1 MNDGPATD
9 SFSRRC
15 RPCGCDSARPVW
27 RRGAGRRGGRL
38 IPVYRTRFFGHK
50 VALSGGP
57 HDGVAPGG
65 SGVARAA
72 QAVLLDQPL
81 GVVAGDEVA
90 DGVTDLVDG
99 LVDATVHD
107 LLLQRAKESFDDT
120 VRLGLANERVAGAHA
135 PEADLV
141 MEMFGEE
148 RAAMVV
154 SQRHATGSAGI
165 DMTEDIAHGHA
176 DGLDGGVAIAALGD
190 MPAQRLGV
198 PVLDHAEQPDL
209 AVLDG
214 DDLGVSRP
222 KEFHLRPLAEPD
234 VNLSAHPAPTTL
246 RYDRYPID
254 Q

>member
-1 MNDGPATD
+1 M
-9 SFSRRC
+9 
-15 RPCGCDSARPVW
+15 
-27 RRGAGRRGGRL
+27 
-38 IPVYRTRFFGHK
+38 YRTRFFGHK

-57 HDGVAPGG
+57 HDGLAPGG

-107 LLLQRAKESFDDT
+107 LLLERAKEPFDDT
-120 VRLGLANERVAGAHA
+120 VRLGLADERVAGAHA

-141 MEMFGEE
+141 VEMFGEE
-148 RAAMVV
+148 RAAVIM
-154 SQRHATGSAGI
+154 SQRHAAGGAGA
-165 DMTEDIAHGHA
+165 DMAEHIAHRHA

-190 MPAQRLGV
+190 VPAERLGV
-198 PVLDHAEQPDL
+198 PVFDDAEQPDL

-214 DDLGVSRP
+214 DDLGRVGGP
-222 KEFHLRPLAEPD
+222 
-234 VNLSAHPAPTTL
+234 
-246 RYDRYPID
+246 
-254 Q
+254 

>member
-1 MNDGPATD
+1 MTAWHQ
-9 SFSRRC
+9 
-15 RPCGCDSARPVW
+15 A
-27 RRGAGRRGGRL
+27 
-38 IPVYRTRFFGHK
+38 
-50 VALSGGP
+50 ALASP
-57 HDGVAPGG
+57 
-65 SGVARAA
+65 
-72 QAVLLDQPL
+72 
-81 GVVAGDEVA
+81 
-90 DGVTDLVDG
+90 DLVDG

-214 DDLGVSRP
+214 DDLGPVGRP
-222 KEFHLRPLAEPD
+222 HDIRCLGDDLPIMWRVVAWARRR
-234 VNLSAHPAPTTL
+234 SA
-246 RYDRYPID
+246 
-254 Q
+254 

>member
-1 MNDGPATD
+1 MRQAVQRTQCRRAEPDPVPERRHR
-9 SFSRRC
+9 SRGALASALSAD
-15 RPCGCDSARPVW
+15 PARP
-27 RRGAGRRGGRL
+27 GRDVPHPRYREQDR
-38 IPVYRTRFFGHK
+38 VYRTRFFGHK

-57 HDGVAPGG
+57 HDGLAPGG

-120 VRLGLANERVAGAHA
+120 VRLGFAHERVAGGHA

-141 MEMFGEE
+141 VEMFGEE

-154 SQRHATGSAGI
+154 
-165 DMTEDIAHGHA
+165 
-176 DGLDGGVAIAALGD
+176 
-190 MPAQRLGV
+190 
-198 PVLDHAEQPDL
+198 
-209 AVLDG
+209 
-214 DDLGVSRP
+214 
-222 KEFHLRPLAEPD
+222 
-234 VNLSAHPAPTTL
+234 
-246 RYDRYPID
+246 
-254 Q
+254 